1 MKHLIHGMTVKQ
13 WETLRKM
20 MSIEPPT
27 PSRVHTYREM
37 LEMGKIKIDSFRVSK
52 KGVKLVKFSNGKEV
66 ELDRI
71 ERTNCYMV

>member
-1 MKHLIHGMTVKQ
+1 MKHLMHGMTVKQ

-20 MSIEPPT
+20 MNTEPPT

-52 KGVKLVKFSNGKEV
+52 QGVKLVKFSNGKEV